1 MGLEILDVMF
11 RGICVG
17 VAASITVGPVAVLCI
32 QRTCGRSGCRRC
44 SGACAPEQLLLY

>member
-32 QRTCGRSGCRRC
+32 IFKQGVRPGDAVAFRIVGERS
-44 SGACAPEQLLLY
+44 